1 MGKVL
6 YFKDYILK
14 KTLNKIKE
22 MIYEVNDTDI
32 TVFLLEE
39 DLKIILDEFYNY
51 YEKKNIVFSY
61 YESMTNHFEDI
72 LDSMEEDD
80 ELNLFYLLKGLSLYE
95 LLESNIEVVPSETKK
110 VINKIYYKCMRSDDD
125 E

>member
-14 KTLNKIKE
+14 KTLNKINE

-32 TVFLLEE
+32 TVFLLAE
-39 DLKIILDEFYNY
+39 DLKILLDEFYNY
-51 YEKKNIVFSY
+51 YEKKKIVFSY
-61 YESMTNHFEDI
+61 YESMTNHFADI

>member
-1 MGKVL
+1 MKKVL

-61 YESMTNHFEDI
+61 YESMTNHFADI